1 MIGGDDMT
9 REEYIYQLLKSNI
22 IKYEC
27 VGSECSK
34 DCIRVSS
41 HIFHDKQAIVIWMPK
56 MAWDNNEH
64 ILSKYIASY
73 IGAGHHELILD
84 ACMTTDA
91 FEDEFAI
98 YNREQE
104 GYYRDE
110 FSDMPVFRC
119 ISEAYDY
126 LCKLNAT
133 SVG

>member
-1 MIGGDDMT
+1 MT

-73 IGAGHHELILD
+73 IGAGHLELILD

-91 FEDEFAI
+91 FEDELQFIIGNRRVIIVMNLVICQYSDVSVKHMTIFA
-98 YNREQE
+98 N
-104 GYYRDE
+104 
-110 FSDMPVFRC
+110 
-119 ISEAYDY
+119 
-126 LCKLNAT
+126 
-133 SVG
+133 